1 MPALMGELLVM
12 SGSFF
17 VLFLILWM
25 CISADK
31 SRSTDRIIRRNHLRR
46 MNERKVQR
54 NRYR

>member
-1 MPALMGELLVM
+1 MGELLVM